1 MNCCALL
8 PQNTPTP
15 RGRDVSDAN
24 LLKMRVGSWI
34 CVVWQA
40 DYFRPMSHNSKMEN
54 RSDRHILAAERLNVG
69 VVITFDNGES
79 AIYSAALLYSMFP
92 QAHRVDESELI
103 EQD

>member
-1 MNCCALL
+1 
-8 PQNTPTP
+8 
-15 RGRDVSDAN
+15 
-24 LLKMRVGSWI
+24 
-34 CVVWQA
+34 
-40 DYFRPMSHNSKMEN
+40 MEN

-92 QAHRVDESELI
+92 QAQRVDESELI